1 MTLIIHIICSVV
13 SLALHW
19 AWFMGAVHRNSV
31 PRWLKVTT
39 LSTLSVAVGS
49 GLLLANGSA
58 HSAVHSIS
66 MLGLFMLM
74 HAGIYAAR
82 RVLVTEHVDR

>member
-19 AWFMGAVHRNSV
+19 AWFMGAMHQNSV
-31 PRWLKVTT
+31 PKWLKITT
-39 LSTLSVAVGS
+39 LSTLSVAIGS

-58 HSAVHSIS
+58 RSVVHSIS
-66 MLGLFMLM
+66 MLGLFILM

-82 RVLVTEHVDR
+82 RVLAAEHIER

>member
-1 MTLIIHIICSVV
+1 MTLIIHIFCSVV
-13 SLALHW
+13 SLGLHW
-19 AWFMGAVHRNSV
+19 AWFMSAMHHNTV
-31 PRWLKVTT
+31 PQWLKIST

-49 GLLLANGSA
+49 GLLLTNGST

-74 HAGIYAAR
+74 HVGIYAAR
-82 RVLVTEHVDR
+82 RVLATENIQR